1 MMDIIRTDGD
11 AVHGVVA
18 ANLKALLQD
27 AFGRPQEP
35 SQVDMPRAA
44 FRLLVMDERQNVMGH
59 LAAFERDVAIGDH
72 IYSIGM
78 LGSVAVAPDHRRQGL
93 CKKLVATA
101 HKCFGEHRLP
111 YSILF
116 ACNPDVYRSSGY
128 HLMKNEM
135 FFLDEDGHWKTFVF
149 RGSMYCE
156 LDNRRWPNQRIDLKG
171 PVV

>member
-1 MMDIIRTDGD
+1 MIDIIRTNGD
-11 AVHGVVA
+11 AVQGVLA
-18 ANLKALLQD
+18 TNLNALLED

-35 SQVDMPRAA
+35 IQIDMPRAA
-44 FRLLVMDERQNVMGH
+44 FRLLVMGERQIVIGH
-59 LAAFERDVAIGDH
+59 LAAYERDVAIGDH

-78 LGSVAVAPDHRRQGL
+78 LGGVAVAPKHRRQGL
-93 CKKLVATA
+93 CKKLVAAA
-101 HKCFGEHRLP
+101 HKCFRNHRLP

-128 HLMKNEM
+128 HLMENEM

-149 RGSMYCE
+149 RGSMYRE